1 MRFLESRFEWEEQYL
16 SPFAVKT
23 KESKGR
29 VYPEEPRSYST
40 CYQQDRDRIIHS
52 KAFRRLKSKTQ
63 VFIAPRGDHYR
74 TRLTH
79 VLEVSQISR
88 TIARALRLNEDLTE
102 AIALGHD
109 LGHTPFGHAGE
120 AALNR
125 ILGHF
130 RHNEQSLRVVDILEV
145 FSPDH
150 PGLNLSEEVRD
161 GILNHTGVD
170 KPQTLEA
177 QIVRLCDRIA
187 YLNHDVEDG
196 VRGGIL
202 QESQLPEEVL
212 TVLGNTR
219 QQRIEVMIT
228 DVLENSYGN
237 NLISMSPQV
246 GAATNTLREYLFKNF
261 YLGSVAKVEE
271 SKVYGLISM
280 LYQYYLDHPEQ
291 FTLSAGSNV
300 AIADYI
306 AGMTDRFA
314 IEEFQKRFLPA
325 GWGWQQVKGG
335 EGHSSF
341 F

>member
-1 MRFLESRFEWEEQYL
+1 MEFLESRFEWEERYL
-16 SPFAVKT
+16 SPYAVKT
-23 KESKGR
+23 RESKGR
-29 VYPEEPRSYST
+29 VFPEEPSSYST
-40 CYQQDRDRIIHS
+40 CFQQDRDRIIHS

-79 VLEVSQISR
+79 VLEVSQIGR
-88 TIARALRLNEDLTE
+88 TIARALSLNEDLAE

-120 AALNR
+120 AALHK

-130 RHNEQSLRVVDILEV
+130 RHNEQSLRVVDVLEE
-145 FSPDH
+145 FSPEH
-150 PGLNLSEEVRD
+150 PGLNLSHEVRD

-170 KPQTLEA
+170 KPLSLEA
-177 QIVRLCDRIA
+177 QVVRLSDRIA
-187 YLNHDVEDG
+187 YLNHDVEDA

-202 QESQLPEEVL
+202 KEEQLPEEVL
-212 TVLGNTR
+212 TILGKTS
-219 QQRIEVMIT
+219 QKRIERMIT
-228 DVLENSYGN
+228 DVLETSYGKD
-237 NLISMSPQV
+237 LVAMSQLV
-246 GAATNTLREYLFKNF
+246 GQATNRLREFLFQNF

-271 SKVYGLISM
+271 SKVFGVISM
-280 LYQYYLDHPEQ
+280 LYQYYLNNPDQ
-291 FTLSAGSNV
+291 FSKAAGPNV